1 MKNNIMLRGM
11 WGKVLILIIMFFSLN
26 ISDAL
31 AENEVRNV
39 LFISSYN
46 ENFITVPYQIEG
58 IKSVLLK
65 NNVQLDVE
73 YMDSKRF
80 YDEESRRIFH
90 DLLKYKMSKLAAYD
104 AIIVGDDNALQ
115 FAMDFQE
122 DLFNGIPVVFLGIND
137 FKRAGLANKNKYM
150 TGIIEETSLKENIEI
165 AYKFNSKA
173 TRAVAIV
180 DNTLT
185 GIGDMEQFYSIKDEF
200 KELSFEHINT
210 SEYTFEELE
219 NVLEN
224 VGDDTILLYL
234 SMFEDKTGK
243 NITIDEAVE
252 ILKEHT
258 KVPVY
263 RASIGGVGN
272 GLLGGKMV
280 SYFDS
285 GEIAAQMV
293 MKILNGSSVESVEMV
308 TDSPNR
314 YIFDYNIIKKYNI
327 DEKLIPEESV
337 LINNKVDIFE
347 QYREY
352 IIITLLII
360 VFLVVLLMVLAYDAI
375 KQRKIEKELME
386 SHEKL
391 DKIAH
396 YDFLTNLP
404 NRIKFKECLKEEID
418 KGISGAVIMIGLDN
432 FKKINNTLGHEYG
445 NMILKKITDRLS
457 KIANE
462 KHFVAR
468 HGGDEFLILVRSE
481 SKQELFRCI
490 NLLKNLFHEGFVVD
504 NRENHMKAS
513 IGVAL
518 FPDDGTEAEKIIA
531 NADTAMY
538 KAKRSGKSNCLF
550 YTIQMKEE
558 LLARNNIE
566 TVLREA
572 LKNDGFK
579 LVYQPYMSSQT
590 GEAAGYEALIRL
602 KNHNIPPSVFIPVA
616 EECGLIINIG
626 RYVTYEAVSQLRKWK
641 QQGYEPKPISLNF
654 SCKQLKDTQYVEC
667 LKKILKDNEI
677 EPEYIEIEITESI
690 LLEKAESTM
699 DFLYN
704 LKNMGIKIALDDF
717 GTGFSSLN
725 YLTYIPMNKVKLDK
739 SLIDKFFELN
749 NLSAVENIISLA
761 HSLNFQITA
770 EGIEELKQYESLRNI
785 DCDYFQGYYFSK
797 PLEVIE
803 IEKIYFNK
811 QE

>member
-1 MKNNIMLRGM
+1 MLRFM

-31 AENEVRNV
+31 ADDQVRNV

-46 ENFITVPYQIEG
+46 ENFETVPYQIDG

-65 NNVQLDVE
+65 KNFHLDVE

-80 YDEESRRIFH
+80 SDEKSREVFY
-90 DLLKYKMSKLAAYD
+90 DLLKYKMSNLAPYD
-104 AIIVGDDNALQ
+104 AIIVGDDSALQ
-115 FAMDFQE
+115 FAMDFQD
-122 DLFNGIPVVFLGIND
+122 DLFKETPIVFLGINN
-137 FKRAGLANKNKYM
+137 FQRAGLADENKYM
-150 TGIIEETSLKENIEI
+150 TGIIEETSLKENVEI
-165 AYKFNSKA
+165 AQKFNSKA
-173 TRAVAIV
+173 TRVVAIV

-185 GIGDMEQFYSIKDEF
+185 GKGDMEQFYSIEDEF
-200 KELSFEHINT
+200 NELSFEHINS
-210 SEYTFEELE
+210 SEYTFEELG

-224 VGDDTILLYL
+224 VENDTILLYL
-234 SMFEDKTGK
+234 SMFEDKAGR

-252 ILKEHT
+252 VLREHT

-263 RASIGGVGN
+263 RASIGGVGK
-272 GLLGGKMV
+272 GLLGGMMV

-285 GEIAAQMV
+285 GEIAAEMV
-293 MKILNGSSVESVEMV
+293 MKILNGSPVESVKMV
-308 TDSPNR
+308 TESPNR

-327 DEKLIPEESV
+327 DEKLIPEGSL
-337 LINNKVDIFE
+337 LINNKNDIFE
-347 QYREY
+347 QYWEY
-352 IIITLLII
+352 ILITLLVI
-360 VFLVVLLMVLAYDAI
+360 VFLVVLLMVLTYDAI

-404 NRIKFKECLKEEID
+404 NRIKFKECLINETEE
-418 KGISGAVIMIGLDN
+418 GNSGAVIMVGIDN

-445 NMILKKITDRLS
+445 NMILKKISDRLS
-457 KIANE
+457 KIADEN
-462 KHFVAR
+462 HFVSR
-468 HGGDEFLILVRSE
+468 LGGDEFLILVRNE

-490 NLLKNLFHEGFVVD
+490 NFIKNLFQEGFVIE
-504 NRENHMKAS
+504 NKENHIKAS

-518 FPDDGTEAEKIIA
+518 FPDDGIEAEKIIA

-538 KAKRSGKSNCLF
+538 KAKSSGKSNCLF
-550 YTIQMKEE
+550 YTSQMKEE
-558 LLARNNIE
+558 LLTRNNIE

-579 LVYQPYMSSQT
+579 LVYQPYMSSLT
-590 GEAAGYEALIRL
+590 GEAAGYEALLRL
-602 KNHNIPPSVFIPVA
+602 RNHNIPPNEFIPVA

-626 RYVTYEAVSQLRKWK
+626 RYVTYEAVSQLKKWK
-641 QQGYEPKPISLNF
+641 EQGYELKPISLNF

-667 LKKILKDNEI
+667 LKKILRDNDI

-761 HSLNFQITA
+761 HSMKFQITA
-770 EGIEELKQYESLRNI
+770 EGIEELRQYESLRSI
-785 DCDYFQGYYFSK
+785 ECDYFQGYYFSR
-797 PLEVIE
+797 PLEASE
-803 IEKIYFNK
+803 IEKKYFNK

>member
-1 MKNNIMLRGM
+1 
-11 WGKVLILIIMFFSLN
+11 MFFSLN
-26 ISDAL
+26 INDAL
-31 AENEVRNV
+31 ADDTVRNV

-46 ENFITVPYQIEG
+46 ENFETVPYQIDG

-65 NNVQLDVE
+65 NNFHLDVE

-80 YDEESRRIFH
+80 SDEKSREVFY
-90 DLLKYKMSKLAAYD
+90 DLLKYKISNLAPYD

-115 FAMDFQE
+115 FAMDFQD
-122 DLFNGIPVVFLGIND
+122 DLFKEMPVVFLGINN
-137 FKRAGLANKNKYM
+137 FQRAELADENKYM

-165 AYKFNSKA
+165 AYKFNPKA
-173 TRAVAIV
+173 TRVVAIV

-185 GIGDMEQFYSIKDEF
+185 GIGDMEQFYSNEDEF
-200 KELSFEHINT
+200 NELSFEHINS
-210 SEYTFEELE
+210 SEYSFDELE
-219 NVLEN
+219 NVLES
-224 VGDDTILLYL
+224 VGNDTILLYL
-234 SMFEDKTGK
+234 SMFEDKTGRK
-243 NITIDEAVE
+243 ITIDEAVE
-252 ILKEHT
+252 ILGEHT

-263 RASIGGVGN
+263 RASIGGVGK

-293 MKILNGSSVESVEMV
+293 MKILNGSPVASVKMV
-308 TDSPNR
+308 TESPNK
-314 YIFDYNIIKKYNI
+314 YTFDYNIIKKYNI
-327 DEKLIPEESV
+327 DEKLIPEGSL
-337 LINNKVDIFE
+337 LINNKADIFE
-347 QYREY
+347 QYWEY
-352 IIITLLII
+352 ILITLLVI
-360 VFLVVLLMVLAYDAI
+360 VFLVILLMVLTYDAI

-404 NRIKFKECLKEEID
+404 NRIKFKECLINETEE
-418 KGISGAVIMIGLDN
+418 GNSGAVIMVGIDN

-445 NMILKKITDRLS
+445 NMILKKISDRLS
-457 KIANE
+457 KIADENN
-462 KHFVAR
+462 FVSR
-468 HGGDEFLILVRSE
+468 LGGDEFLILVRNE

-490 NLLKNLFHEGFVVD
+490 NFIKNLFQEGFVIE
-504 NRENHMKAS
+504 NKENHIKAS

-538 KAKRSGKSNCLF
+538 KAKLSGKSNCLF
-550 YTIQMKEE
+550 YTNQMKEE
-558 LLARNNIE
+558 LLTRNNIE

-602 KNHNIPPSVFIPVA
+602 KNHNIPPNVFIPVA

-626 RYVTYEAVSQLRKWK
+626 RYVTYEAVSQLKKWK
-641 QQGYEPKPISLNF
+641 EQGYELKPISLNF

-667 LKKILKDNEI
+667 LKKILKDNDI
-677 EPEYIEIEITESI
+677 EPGYIEIEITESI

-761 HSLNFQITA
+761 HSLKFQITA
-770 EGIEELKQYESLRNI
+770 EGIEELRQYESLRSI
-785 DCDYFQGYYFSK
+785 ECDFFQGYYFSK
-797 PLEVIE
+797 PLEASE
-803 IEKIYFNK
+803 IERKYFNK

>member
-1 MKNNIMLRGM
+1 MLRGM
-11 WGKVLILIIMFFSLN
+11 WGKVLILIFMVLSLN

-31 AENEVRNV
+31 ADDTVRNV

-46 ENFITVPYQIEG
+46 ENFDTVPYQIEG

-65 NNVQLDVE
+65 NNFQLDVE

-80 YDEESRRIFH
+80 NDEESRKIYY
-90 DLLKYKMSKLAAYD
+90 DLLNYKMSNLEPYD

-115 FAMDFQE
+115 FAMDFQD
-122 DLFNGIPVVFLGIND
+122 DLFKETPVVFLGIND
-137 FKRAGLANKNKYM
+137 FQRAKLADDNKYM

-165 AYKFNSKA
+165 AYRFNTKA
-173 TRAVAIV
+173 TRVVAIV

-185 GIGDMEQFYSIKDEF
+185 GIGDMEQFYSIEDQFEEF
-200 KELSFEHINT
+200 SFDHIN
-210 SEYTFEELE
+210 SSDYTFEELE

-224 VGDDTILLYL
+224 VGNETILLYL

-243 NITIDEAVE
+243 NITIGEAVE
-252 ILKEHT
+252 ILRKHT

-263 RASIGGVGN
+263 RASIGGVGK

-308 TDSPNR
+308 TESPNR

-327 DEKLIPEESV
+327 DEKLIPEGSL
-337 LINNKVDIFE
+337 LINNKTDIFE

-352 IIITLLII
+352 IIITLLFI
-360 VFLVVLLMVLAYDAI
+360 VFLVILLMVLTYDAI
-375 KQRKIEKELME
+375 KQRKIEKELVE

-404 NRIKFKECLKEEID
+404 NRIKFKERLKEEID
-418 KGISGAVIMIGLDN
+418 KGNSGAVIMIGIDN

-445 NMILKKITDRLS
+445 NMILKKISDRLS
-457 KIANE
+457 MIADE
-462 KHFVAR
+462 KHFVSR
-468 HGGDEFLILVRSE
+468 LGGDEFLILMRSE

-490 NLLKNLFHEGFVVD
+490 NLLKNMFQEGFVIE
-504 NRENHMKAS
+504 NKENHIKAS

-579 LVYQPYMSSQT
+579 LVYQPYMSSHT

-654 SCKQLKDTQYVEC
+654 SCKQLKDTQYVEF

-699 DFLYN
+699 DFLYI

>member
-1 MKNNIMLRGM
+1 MLRFI
-11 WGKVLILIIMFFSLN
+11 WGKVLILIIMYLSLHIN
-26 ISDAL
+26 DAL
-31 AENEVRNV
+31 ADDQVRNV

-46 ENFITVPYQIEG
+46 ENFETVPYQIDG

-65 NNVQLDVE
+65 NNFHLDVE

-80 YDEESRRIFH
+80 NDEKSRKIFYDM
-90 DLLKYKMSKLAAYD
+90 LQYKMSTLAPYD
-104 AIIVGDDNALQ
+104 AVIVGDDNALQ
-115 FAMDFQE
+115 FAIDFQD
-122 DLFNGIPVVFLGIND
+122 DLFKETPVVFLGINN
-137 FKRAGLANKNKYM
+137 FQRAALADKNKYM
-150 TGIIEETSLKENIEI
+150 TGIIEETSLKENVEI
-165 AYKFNSKA
+165 AQKFNSKA
-173 TRAVAIV
+173 TRVVAIV

-185 GIGDMEQFYSIKDEF
+185 GIGDMEQFYSIENEF
-200 KELSFEHINT
+200 NELSFEHINS
-210 SEYTFEELE
+210 SEYSLEELE
-219 NVLEN
+219 NVLES
-224 VGDDTILLYL
+224 VGNDTILLYL
-234 SMFEDKTGK
+234 SMFEDKTGR

-252 ILKEHT
+252 ILRENT

-263 RASIGGVGN
+263 RASIGGVGK

-285 GEIAAQMV
+285 GKIAAQMV
-293 MKILNGSSVESVEMV
+293 TNILKGSSVESVKMV
-308 TDSPNR
+308 TESPNR
-314 YIFDYNIIKKYNI
+314 YIFDYNIIKKYKI
-327 DEKLIPEESV
+327 DEKLIPEEA
-337 LINNKVDIFE
+337 LIINNKTDIFE
-347 QYREY
+347 QYWEY
-352 IIITLLII
+352 ILITLLVI
-360 VFLVVLLMVLAYDAI
+360 VFLVILLMVLTYDAI
-375 KQRKIEKELME
+375 KQRKIEKELMD

-404 NRIKFKECLKEEID
+404 NRIKFKECLINETD
-418 KGISGAVIMIGLDN
+418 KGNSGAVIMVGIDN

-445 NMILKKITDRLS
+445 NMILKKISDRLS
-457 KIANE
+457 KIADEN
-462 KHFVAR
+462 HFVSR
-468 HGGDEFLILVRSE
+468 LGGDEFLILVRNE

-490 NLLKNLFHEGFVVD
+490 NFIKNLFQEGFVIED
-504 NRENHMKAS
+504 KENHIKAS

-518 FPDDGTEAEKIIA
+518 FPDDDTDAEKIIA

-538 KAKRSGKSNCLF
+538 KAKSSGKSNCLF
-550 YTIQMKEE
+550 YTSQMKEE
-558 LLARNNIE
+558 LLTRNNIE

-579 LVYQPYMSSQT
+579 LVYQPYMSSIT
-590 GEAAGYEALIRL
+590 GEAAGYEALLRL
-602 KNHNIPPSVFIPVA
+602 RNHNISPNVFIPVA

-626 RYVTYEAVSQLRKWK
+626 RYVTYEAVSQLKKWK
-641 QQGYEPKPISLNF
+641 EHGYELKPISLNF

-667 LKKILKDNEI
+667 LKKILMDNDI

-761 HSLNFQITA
+761 HSMKFQITA
-770 EGIEELKQYESLRNI
+770 EGIEELRQYESLRSI
-785 DCDYFQGYYFSK
+785 ECDYFQGYYFSR
-797 PLEVIE
+797 PLEASE
-803 IEKIYFNK
+803 IEKKYFTK

>member
-1 MKNNIMLRGM
+1 MLRFV

-26 ISDAL
+26 INSAL
-31 AENEVRNV
+31 ADDTVRNV

-46 ENFITVPYQIEG
+46 ENFDTVPYQIDG

-65 NNVQLDVE
+65 NNFHLDVE

-80 YDEESRRIFH
+80 SDEKSREVFY
-90 DLLKYKMSKLAAYD
+90 DLLKYKMSNLSPYD
-104 AIIVGDDNALQ
+104 AIIVGDDSALQ
-115 FAMDFQE
+115 FAMDFQD
-122 DLFNGIPVVFLGIND
+122 DLFKETPIVFLGINN
-137 FKRAGLANKNKYM
+137 FQRAELADKNKFM
-150 TGIIEETSLKENIEI
+150 TGIIEETSLKENVEI
-165 AYKFNSKA
+165 AHKFNPKA
-173 TRAVAIV
+173 TRVVAIV

-185 GIGDMEQFYSIKDEF
+185 GIGDMEQFYSIEDKF
-200 KELSFEHINT
+200 RELHFEHINS

-224 VGDDTILLYL
+224 VENDTILLYL
-234 SMFEDKTGK
+234 SMFEDKAGR

-252 ILKEHT
+252 ILREHT

-263 RASIGGVGN
+263 RASIGGVGK
-272 GLLGGKMV
+272 GLLGGMMV
-280 SYFDS
+280 SYFNS
-285 GEIAAQMV
+285 GEIAAEMV
-293 MKILNGSSVESVEMV
+293 TKILNGSPVASVKMV
-308 TDSPNR
+308 TESPNR

-327 DEKLIPEESV
+327 DEKLIPEGSL
-337 LINNKVDIFE
+337 LINNKTDIFE
-347 QYREY
+347 QYWEY
-352 IIITLLII
+352 ILITLLVI
-360 VFLVVLLMVLAYDAI
+360 VFLVILLMVLTYDAV
-375 KQRKIEKELME
+375 KQRKIDKELKE

-391 DKIAH
+391 DKLAH

-404 NRIKFKECLKEEID
+404 NRIKFKECLINETD
-418 KGISGAVIMIGLDN
+418 KGNSGAVIMVGIDN

-445 NMILKKITDRLS
+445 NMILKKISDRLS
-457 KIANE
+457 KIADEN
-462 KHFVAR
+462 HFVSR
-468 HGGDEFLILVRSE
+468 LGGDEFLILVRNE

-490 NLLKNLFHEGFVVD
+490 NFIKNLFQEGFVIE
-504 NRENHMKAS
+504 NKENHIKAS

-518 FPDDGTEAEKIIA
+518 FPDDDTDAEKIIA

-538 KAKRSGKSNCLF
+538 KAKSSGKSNCLF
-550 YTIQMKEE
+550 YTSQMKEE
-558 LLARNNIE
+558 LLMRNNIE

-579 LVYQPYMSSQT
+579 LVYQPYMSSMT
-590 GEAAGYEALIRL
+590 GEAAGYEALLRL
-602 KNHNIPPSVFIPVA
+602 KNHNIPPNVFIPVA

-641 QQGYEPKPISLNF
+641 EQGYVLKPISLNF

-667 LKKILKDNEI
+667 LKKILKDNNI

-770 EGIEELKQYESLRNI
+770 EGIEELKQYESLRSI
-785 DCDYFQGYYFSK
+785 ECDYFQGYYFSK
-797 PLEVIE
+797 PLESSE